1 MEGCNLGLGT
11 ITHQFS
17 KIGAYCMLGM
27 GTIVTKT
34 TYILPGGVYIG
45 SPARRIKQNAVSFTK
60 NQITDTM
67 LEELIKK
74 YNSIIIER

>member
-1 MEGCNLGLGT
+1 
-11 ITHQFS
+11 
-17 KIGAYCMLGM
+17 MLGM

-34 TYILPGGVYIG
+34 TNILPGGVYIG

-60 NQITDTM
+60 KQITDTIM
-67 LEELIKK
+67 EELIRK